1 MLVVSHYLLP
11 IFFAKKYNCMVEFVK
26 VMHKVLLVPFSLDT
40 VFPYRAWLVK
50 NVGVCGSE

>member
-1 MLVVSHYLLP
+1 VLVVSHYLLP

-50 NVGVCGSE
+50 NVGVCGRE